1 MTACSVPVVNAVCT
15 VATSVTGS
23 VGTSVVNELATAFAS
38 AQTEMLKILIGAWV
52 YVPTPGLSSGGTVG
66 FLQGSLSWYVSAA
79 AVLGLLMA
87 AGRLAWERRPAAAK
101 VVAAGLVRTLLVV
114 GAGVAAIGAASAASD
129 AFSSWI
135 LNQAAGGVGT
145 QALTTMGTLAATSI
159 PAAGLVVILAVLSII
174 GMVIQV
180 ALLMVRSALLVVL
193 AGVWPLAASV
203 SMIEGGQAWFRKI
216 TGWLLAMLLYK
227 PAAAIILAAAIQLTS
242 GAGSGELATVEGI
255 ILIALAAV
263 AMPAVMRFVVPFV
276 AGVGGVSTAEV
287 VGAGIAAATGAAM
300 IAGTGGAAA
309 AGGAA
314 ASAGATGSRIAGP
327 AVGGSGPGPQGGTGE
342 SSPPPGGPNDGGGG
356 TSPTPT
362 PGDSSGGGADP
373 PDVANGPGTA
383 PEGHGGPRPSGPPGS
398 PGATGSVTQPTAP
411 AEDGGGTPG
420 GSNPPGQAA
429 AKGASAP
436 AGERSGPP
444 SPAADGAARGARPLR
459 QPGRAKEAV
468 PGAGSA
474 EPAGRWPS
482 VLVCTRRRREPAG
495 PVPRWWAIARTMPT
509 ASPRPV
515 PGRRGP
521 DGRRS
526 LPRTDLRQLAATDLT
541 GAWSAGHPANGG
553 PSRVHRGSRHRLDDY
568 VATGSRRG
576 RPHRGGGHPAGGG

>member
-15 VATSVTGS
+15 VATSVAGS

-52 YVPTPGLSSGGTVG
+52 YAPTPGLSSGGTVG

-309 AGGAA
+309 AGGAD
-314 ASAGATGSRIAGP
+314 ASAGASGSRMAGS
-327 AVGGSGPGPQGGTGE
+327 AVGGSGPGPEGGTGG
-342 SSPPPGGPNDGGGG
+342 SSPPPGGPNVGGGG

-362 PGDSSGGGADP
+362 PGDGSGGGADP

-398 PGATGSVTQPTAP
+398 AGGTGSAPAPAP

-420 GSNPPGQAA
+420 GSNPPGHAA

-436 AGERSGPP
+436 AGERSGPQ
-444 SPAADGAARGARPLR
+444 SPAADGSARGGAAPAPTGAGQENGAASRIGGAGRPMAVGAGLH
-459 QPGRAKEAV
+459 QAATSTGRAGAEVVGDRADDADGV
-468 PGAGSA
+468 AAPGAG
-474 EPAGRWPS
+474 PQ
-482 VLVCTRRRREPAG
+482 
-495 PVPRWWAIARTMPT
+495 
-509 ASPRPV
+509 
-515 PGRRGP
+515 
-521 DGRRS
+521 RS
-526 LPRTDLRQLAATDLT
+526 
-541 GAWSAGHPANGG
+541 
-553 PSRVHRGSRHRLDDY
+553 
-568 VATGSRRG
+568 
-576 RPHRGGGHPAGGG
+576 